1 MTVAVLAL
9 HGMPGG
15 ELGAHDWWMNRRL
28 DILLH
33 AVLFGVWGMTALIAL
48 RKGGASAR
56 FSRNAWPVTVI
67 FGLLFGLSMEWA
79 QSVIFPGRGGDFV
92 DLVADFLGL
101 CGAGF
106 AFRALYLEWP
116 VGKRTL

>member
-1 MTVAVLAL
+1 MNVAVVAL

-15 ELGAHDWWMNRRL
+15 ELGAHDWWMNQRL

-33 AVLFGVWGMTALIAL
+33 AVLFGLWGMTALIAL
-48 RKGGASAR
+48 RKGGASSR
-56 FSRNAWPVTVI
+56 FSRNAWPVTVF

-79 QSVIFPGRGGDFV
+79 QSVIFPGRGGDVV
-92 DLVADFLGL
+92 DLIADFLGL
-101 CGAGF
+101 CGAGI